1 MTEALPQPETKSPAA
16 APQPDFIEL
25 FTRHQRKLYLFIL
38 SQVPNTV
45 DAEEILQ
52 ETNLII
58 WRKCEEFRPGTN
70 FLAWSSQ
77 IARYEVLKFLERRRR
92 DRIQFSAEFIEQ
104 IAEEAV
110 RESAE
115 LDSRRQALAIC
126 LSKLRPKDRELI
138 DMRYAPGSNGL
149 SIAQTLDRPVNSIYQ
164 SLARIRRTLLECVT
178 RRLAAE
184 ART

>member
-1 MTEALPQPETKSPAA
+1 MTEALPQSQTQAPAA
-16 APQPDFIEL
+16 RPEPDFIEL
-25 FTRHQRKLYLFIL
+25 FTKHQRKLYLFIL
-38 SQVPNTV
+38 AQVPNTV

-52 ETNLII
+52 ETNLVI
-58 WRKCEEFRPGTN
+58 WRKCEDFRAGTN
-70 FLAWSSQ
+70 FLAWASQ

-92 DRIQFSAEFIEQ
+92 DRIQFSVEFVEQ
-104 IAEEAV
+104 IADDAIV
-110 RESAE
+110 DPAE

-138 DMRYAPGSNGL
+138 DMRYAPGANGL
-149 SIAQTLDRPVNSIYQ
+149 SIARSLDRPVNSIYQ

-178 RRLAAE
+178 RRLASE